1 MDTKPKR
8 SIENLF
14 EGTGLLDL
22 KKSKPREE
30 VFDILGKRNTQDVPD
45 LIEEEVVVVN
55 KKSGMDNVNL
65 NIPTK
70 AQLRALR
77 SDYFD
82 NKGGLKKRKSTRK
95 GTRKHVFKT
104 KKRRY
109 SQKSRRRK

>member
-1 MDTKPKR
+1 MEKKR
-8 SIENLF
+8 SLEEGVENLVQGMEF
-14 EGTGLLDL
+14 LDF
-22 KKSKPREE
+22 KKSKPRETP
-30 VFDILGKRNTQDVPD
+30 FKTLGKRNTQDVPD
-45 LIEEEVVVVN
+45 LIEEQVVVVN

-65 NIPTK
+65 NMPTK

-82 NKGGLKKRKSTRK
+82 NKGGLKKRK

-109 SQKSRRRK
+109 SQKNRRRK